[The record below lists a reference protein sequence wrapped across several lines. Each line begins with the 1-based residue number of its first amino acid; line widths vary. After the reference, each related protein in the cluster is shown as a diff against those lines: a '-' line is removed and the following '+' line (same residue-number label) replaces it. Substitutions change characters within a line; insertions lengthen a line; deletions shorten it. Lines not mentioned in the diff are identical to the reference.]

1 MTISIITPLFAITKN
16 PTPFQIYPFFST
28 PEEKKRK
35 RKKKPECH
43 NRGGKEEQR
52 KRKKKLQHHSRE
64 ISPFFS
70 SSFLNIRRKE
80 QPKKTRTH
88 TIMP

>member
-1 MTISIITPLFAITKN
+1 LQQPKIQRHSESLLSS
-16 PTPFQIYPFFST
+16 QRQ
-28 PEEKKRK
+28 KKRK
-35 RKKKPECH
+35 EKEKNTPECH
-43 NRGGKEEQR
+43 NRGGKEEQSI
-52 KRKKKLQHHSRE
+52 KKKQKIQRHSTE

-70 SSFLNIRRKE
+70 RSLLNIRRKE

>member
-1 MTISIITPLFAITKN
+1 LQQPKIQRHSESILSSQRQKTRKEKGKN
-16 PTPFQIYPFFST
+16 
-28 PEEKKRK
+28 
-35 RKKKPECH
+35 KPECH

-52 KRKKKLQHHSRE
+52 KNKKQKLQRHSRE